1 MMCEA
6 PGLLQRKVRRMRAQ
20 GNRTMKANFIYLL
33 LLALSSLPV
42 AAQAGRQNTTPAPPV
57 PYATANQVNALMSQL
72 ESTATS
78 AASDISRLRINKW
91 KAPGSAKQQAEANRQ
106 SILRNLETALP
117 GMIGA
122 VRSNPDDIAASF
134 TLYRNLDALYDVFS
148 SVAES
153 AGAFGPRDE
162 YEGVGNDLN
171 SVEQIRRELADRVAT
186 LASSKET
193 ELAHLRTEVRAAQ
206 AAAQAAPPKKVV
218 VDDNE
223 PEKKP
228 VRKKKAVKHPKPAA
242 GQAEQKPAANPPAP
256 KNSNPQ

>member
-1 MMCEA
+1 
-6 PGLLQRKVRRMRAQ
+6 
-20 GNRTMKANFIYLL
+20 MKANFIFFL
-33 LLALSSLPV
+33 LLALGSLPM
-42 AAQAGRQNTTPAPPV
+42 AAQARGQSATPPPPV

-78 AASDISRLRINKW
+78 TAADLSRLRINKW
-91 KAPGSAKQQAEANRQ
+91 KAPGGAKQQAEGNRQ

-117 GMIGA
+117 GMISA

-134 TLYRNLDALYDVFS
+134 TLYRNLDALYDVLS

-171 SVEQIRRELADRVAT
+171 GVEQIRRELADRVAT

-228 VRKKKAVKHPKPAA
+228 VHKKKAVKHAVKKPAD
-242 GQAEQKPAANPPAP
+242 GQADQKPAANPPAP
-256 KNSNPQ
+256 KSNNPQ

>member
-1 MMCEA
+1 
-6 PGLLQRKVRRMRAQ
+6 MR
-20 GNRTMKANFIYLL
+20 ANFIFFLIL
-33 LLALSSLPV
+33 TVGSLPA
-42 AAQAGRQNTTPAPPV
+42 AAQSARQSAAPPPPV

-72 ESTATS
+72 ESTATT
-78 AASDISRLRINKW
+78 AASDLSRLRINKW

-193 ELAHLRTEVRAAQ
+193 ELAHLRNEVRAGQ

-228 VRKKKAVKHPKPAA
+228 LHKKKVVKHPVKKPVN

-256 KNSNPQ
+256 KSSNPQ